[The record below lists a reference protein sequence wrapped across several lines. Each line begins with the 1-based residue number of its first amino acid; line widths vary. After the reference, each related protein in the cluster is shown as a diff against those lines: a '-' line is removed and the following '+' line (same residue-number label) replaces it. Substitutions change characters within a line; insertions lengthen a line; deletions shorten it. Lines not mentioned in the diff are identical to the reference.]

1 MVRGELTGHRAQNLC
16 FLGIF
21 KCYLGSAWIHA
32 TTLPRLC
39 THTGRSGRVALGTL
53 QDTQEK
59 QFVPFC
65 FCLAGLSAPGCLQ
78 GMRQADAEISHAV
91 ESARL
96 WRNIS

>member
-1 MVRGELTGHRAQNLC
+1 MRGELTVVTVHRICLSLA
-16 FLGIF
+16 FLSVTWVVPGDMPPP
-21 KCYLGSAWIHA
+21 S
-32 TTLPRLC
+32 PRLC
-39 THTGRSGRVALGTL
+39 THTGKSGRVALGTI

-65 FCLAGLSAPGCLQ
+65 FCLAGLSALGCLQ

-96 WRNIS
+96 